1 MGHNG
6 PMSEALHRIAHSS
19 RFQNFITGVI
29 LFAALL
35 VGVETDPGLVEQFGT
50 VLHALDKVV
59 LGIFVV
65 EIVLKLG
72 AEGNK
77 PWRYFK
83 DPWNVFD
90 FLIVVA
96 VFMPIN
102 SQYVT
107 VLRLARL
114 LRVLRLVRAVPR
126 LQVLVG
132 ALLKAIPSMGY
143 VSLLLFMVFYVYGVA
158 AVFMFGKND
167 PFRFGDLPTAFV
179 TLFQVATAEEWVQ
192 TLNVQRYGCDHF
204 GYDGMEAMCTT
215 PMTYPVVAPIFFITF
230 IMFGTM
236 IILNLFIG
244 VIMNSIEEAQNE
256 QAERVERDRIE
267 RHAAPDP
274 DKALDEDLK
283 SLELQV
289 QKLSEALKT
298 VAVRAKA
305 RQSAAEGK
313 PMAE

>member
-1 MGHNG
+1 
-6 PMSEALHRIAHSS
+6 MSEGLQGIVNSS
-19 RFQNFITGVI
+19 RFQNFITAVI

-35 VGVETDPGLVEQFGT
+35 VGVETDPGLVAQFGT
-50 VLHALDKVV
+50 VLHILDKVV
-59 LGIFVV
+59 LGIFVI

-72 AEGNK
+72 AEGSK
-77 PWRYFK
+77 PWRYFR

-96 VFMPIN
+96 VFLPIN

-143 VSLLLFMVFYVYGVA
+143 VSLLLFMVFYVYGVGG
-158 AVFMFGKND
+158 VFMFGKND

-192 TLNVQRYGCDHF
+192 TLNTQRYGCDHF
-204 GYDGMEAMCTT
+204 GYEGQEAMCTQ
-215 PMTYPVVAPIFFITF
+215 PMTFPVVAPLFFITF

-267 RHAAPDP
+267 RHTAPDP
-274 DKALDEDLK
+274 KLALDEDLQA
-283 SLELQV
+283 LEHQI
-289 QKLSEALKT
+289 QKLSEALKA
-298 VAVRAKA
+298 VAIRAKA
-305 RQSAAEGK
+305 RQAAADGD
-313 PMAE
+313 PV

>member
-1 MGHNG
+1 
-6 PMSEALHRIAHSS
+6 MSEGLKGIVNSS
-19 RFQNFITGVI
+19 RFQNFITSVI

-35 VGVETDPGLVEQFGT
+35 VGVETDPGLVAQFGT
-50 VLHALDKVV
+50 VLHILDKVV

-72 AEGNK
+72 AEGSK
-77 PWRYFK
+77 PWRYFT
-83 DPWNVFD
+83 DPWNSFD

-96 VFMPIN
+96 VFLPIN

-158 AVFMFGKND
+158 GVFMFGKND
-167 PFRFGDLPTAFV
+167 PFRFGDLPTTFV

-192 TLNVQRYGCDHF
+192 TLNTQRYGCDHF
-204 GYDGMEAMCTT
+204 GYEGHEAMCTQ
-215 PMTYPVVAPIFFITF
+215 PMTFPVVAPLFFITF

-267 RHAAPDP
+267 RHTAPDP
-274 DKALDEDLK
+274 KLALDEDLQA
-283 SLELQV
+283 LEHQI
-289 QKLSEALKT
+289 QKLSEALKA
-298 VAVRAKA
+298 VAIRAKA
-305 RQSAAEGK
+305 RQASADGD
-313 PMAE
+313 PV